1 MTKVSETDAIKAF
14 DDALGGL
21 DDPAARNRVLRWA
34 WEKYS
39 TKPLPKP
46 EDDEAQDSSNN
57 ATTKKKTTPRKPASS
72 KGAKTKTSLSI
83 VKDLNLKPK
92 GKKSFDDFVDEKK
105 PKSNQQ
111 KCTLSVYYLRHE
123 LELPKVSSAH
133 VFTCFKHM
141 KWRVPADLPNTL
153 QYTASKDGWLD
164 TKKMDDIKVTTI
176 GENVVEHD
184 LPPGAPKKK

>member
-1 MTKVSETDAIKAF
+1 MTKVSETDAIKAL

-21 DDPAARNRVLRWA
+21 DDPAARDRVLRWA

-39 TKPLPKP
+39 TKPFPQP
-46 EDDEAQDSSNN
+46 EDDELQNN
-57 ATTKKKTTPRKPASS
+57 SDATKAKKKATAKTPASS
-72 KGAKTKTSLSI
+72 KVAKTKTSLSI

-92 GKKSFDDFVDEKK
+92 GRKSFDDFVSEKK

-123 LELPKVSSAH
+123 LELPKVSSPH

-141 KWRVPADLPNTL
+141 KWRVPADLANTL

-184 LPPGAPKKK
+184 LPPGKPKK